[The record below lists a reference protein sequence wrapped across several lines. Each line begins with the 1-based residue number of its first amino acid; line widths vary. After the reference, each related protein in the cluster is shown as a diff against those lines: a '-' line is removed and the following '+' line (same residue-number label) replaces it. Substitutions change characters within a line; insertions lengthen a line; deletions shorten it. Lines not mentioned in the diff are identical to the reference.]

1 MDTITLDTATKLVAK
16 AVGQATA
23 DYGRPICVAV
33 CDGHGD
39 LLAFARMDGAPARSV
54 AISQGKAYSAAR
66 LGVNTDAFLER
77 LHREKIQAS
86 DFCDPKITSM
96 PGGAVLKSGA
106 GAVIGAVGVS
116 GLKSEEDAAIVTA
129 LAGLVASGTV

>member
-1 MDTITLDTATKLVAK
+1 MDKITLDIAQKLASK
-16 AVGQATA
+16 GMSMATA
-23 DYGRPICVAV
+23 DYGRPICIAVA
-33 CDGHGD
+33 DGNGD
-39 LLAFARMDGAPARSV
+39 LLAFARQEGAPTRSV

-86 DFCDPKITSM
+86 DFCDAKITAL
-96 PGGAVLKSGA
+96 PGGAVLKSAA

-116 GLKSEEDAAIVTA
+116 GLKSEEDHAIVIA
-129 LAGLVASGTV
+129 LAAMVAADKV